1 MLGRV
6 VARLAQDYIRETLV
20 SSPRFR
26 AWAKAT
32 DRNIAEA
39 PGKMKAT
46 MEQAAARAAGQS
58 RVGSSGGGSSGAQ
71 SHSSGGGGSGGSGG
85 GSGGSGGGG
94 SVGGGASRAPDW
106 GARVAAFAAAL
117 REEVRKDLGAK

>member
-85 GSGGSGGGG
+85 GG